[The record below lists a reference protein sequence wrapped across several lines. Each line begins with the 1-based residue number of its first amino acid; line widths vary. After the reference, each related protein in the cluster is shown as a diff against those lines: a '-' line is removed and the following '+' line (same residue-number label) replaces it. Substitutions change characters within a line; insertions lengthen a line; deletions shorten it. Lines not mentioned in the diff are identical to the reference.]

1 MNNSFMFNVARL
13 INTVHKK
20 HAITLKKDLVAGL
33 TTGKRSGRVYRI
45 SGSDHQASAA
55 GEMPAKISGTLAKS
69 VKYRLKTKQI
79 ELGETAFYA
88 GFLEIGTGRMAARPH
103 IKPVIEKG
111 MNSLEKLYA
120 KEAIK

>member
-1 MNNSFMFNVARL
+1 MSNSFMFNVAKL
-13 INTVHKK
+13 INKVHKK
-20 HAITLKKDLVAGL
+20 HAITLKKDLVSGL

-45 SGSDHQASAA
+45 KGRDHQASAS

-69 VKYRLKTKQI
+69 VKDGLKNKQI

-88 GFLEIGTGRMAARPH
+88 GFLELGTARMAARPH

-111 MNSLEKLYA
+111 MDNLEKLYA
-120 KEAIK
+120 KETIK